1 MACCGQMCPCGAA
14 AGCSVEVEPG
24 WRWVEAGER
33 QLGGGRRQHE
43 TRPPG
48 TVLVA
53 GGAGWVVVLAMRPG
67 HPLAHPQHPPAT
79 GPGWSLQVPGWLLW
93 SLAPLRA
100 RSHQAL
106 VRLRLAEVCCWWLRG
121 RGSSRWMAGCG
132 TSQAQPRPLYTVLYT
147 VHCTASQAAVHQ
159 RSGVRLQLVAGGGW
173 AQTMSLLHSASSLL
187 TSSPHFCHEPPGTGH
202 NLIRVPCRFLHKLS
216 FYMFK

>member
-1 MACCGQMCPCGAA
+1 MG
-14 AGCSVEVEPG
+14 
-24 WRWVEAGER
+24 
-33 QLGGGRRQHE
+33 
-43 TRPPG
+43 
-48 TVLVA
+48 
-53 GGAGWVVVLAMRPG
+53 PG
-67 HPLAHPQHPPAT
+67 HPSCGAPSARH
-79 GPGWSLQVPGWLLW
+79 WSLLVTAASRHLVTSVLT
-93 SLAPLRA
+93 APLRP

-106 VRLRLAEVCCWWLRG
+106 LRLRLAEVCCWWPRG

-132 TSQAQPRPLYTVLYT
+132 TSSQPPSRGHCTVHCT
-147 VHCTASQAAVHQ
+147 VHCTAGQAAVHQ

>member
-1 MACCGQMCPCGAA
+1 MEVGGGWGASA
-14 AGCSVEVEPG
+14 G
-24 WRWVEAGER
+24 WRW
-33 QLGGGRRQHE
+33 RQHE

-67 HPLAHPQHPPAT
+67 HPLAHPHPRH
-79 GPGWSLQVPGWLLW
+79 WSGLVTAGPGWLLW

-132 TSQAQPRPLYTVLYT
+132 TSQAQPRPLYTV
-147 VHCTASQAAVHQ
+147 HCTASQAAVHQ

-187 TSSPHFCHEPPGTGH
+187 TSSPHFCHEPPGTVRPFNNIKH
-202 NLIRVPCRFLHKLS
+202 HATIEKLNYS
-216 FYMFK
+216 K